1 MKALINKFRNY
12 LYFKK
17 EEILRRKPH
26 ISDILVGMFLF
37 WALATLFSSC
47 AVPIPLMLP
56 VVDAPVVIPET
67 TLI

>member
-17 EEILRRKPH
+17 EEILRRRPH
-26 ISDILVGMFLF
+26 VSDILVGMFLF

-47 AVPIPLMLP
+47 AVPIPLMIP
-56 VVDAPVVIPET
+56 IADVPVVIPEVV
-67 TLI
+67 LI